1 MRLALCLGPR
11 MECGIGQGGLM
22 ETDIETTADA
32 KATRRARASSAD
44 LNQATPDLDHAT
56 RFQAYLQ
63 RISELEKSTLVRELH
78 DDLGGLLVG
87 ATMDLAWAEQNWD
100 VKSEEA
106 RAKCARARQS
116 LATAIDLKRKLGE
129 KLRPSLL
136 ENVGLFA
143 ALRWQIKGICSE
155 AGFKCHVDLPET
167 ELRLSPEAA
176 IMLFRIVQ
184 ETFARFHITSK
195 GAVDLAV
202 CTDEENFEIRMGATD
217 STRLASG
224 SKEPDY
230 PLMAIKQRMSLFGG
244 HTTMLYPTAFS
255 MKFTASVP
263 MRHILRGP
271 QLVT

>member
-1 MRLALCLGPR
+1 
-11 MECGIGQGGLM
+11 M
-22 ETDIETTADA
+22 ETDIEATDDA
-32 KATRRARASSAD
+32 KAVRNVRRASHTKVD
-44 LNQATPDLDHAT
+44 QAT

-63 RISELEKSTLVRELH
+63 RISELEKSELVRELH

-87 ATMDLAWAEQNWD
+87 ATMDLAWAEQNWN

-106 RAKCARARQS
+106 RAKCARARNS
-116 LATAIDLKRKLGE
+116 LASAIDLKRKLGE

-143 ALRWQIKGICSE
+143 ALRWQVKGICDE
-155 AGFKCHVDLPET
+155 AGFKCRVDLPET
-167 ELRLSPEAA
+167 ELRLAPEAA

-184 ETFARFHITSK
+184 EAFARFHITSK

-202 CTDEENFEIRMGATD
+202 SADKDNFEIRMGATD
-217 STRLASG
+217 SARLATG

-244 HTTMLYPTAFS
+244 HTTMFFPTDFS

-263 MRHILRGP
+263 MRHILRDP
-271 QLVT
+271 QLVALAFRARFCTDEGKIQ